1 MTGCFLAPSKSRHL
15 APLFCQSS
23 CIQDRIKTDDIWGR
37 QPLEELQ
44 SLCMEFDGSW
54 LWLLVVMIMIAM
66 VNRDFDVVKS
76 EKLMDRNAT

>member
-37 QPLEELQ
+37 QTLEELK
-44 SLCMEFDGSW
+44 SLPWKNGSW

-66 VNRDFDVVKS
+66 VNTDFDVVKS